1 VTGSTGT
8 LAVEARATR
17 HIVGRVVRGSGLKD
31 ALGKLVSEYD
41 LRSAWVSAI
50 GAFEWIELTEYNQ
63 VDRCYEDAHRFERCE
78 LMSMQGNLS
87 ERDGEPFWHLHAT
100 VSLRENGRDV
110 TYGGHVVD
118 GSVFALEL
126 RIDCFD
132 ELALKRAN
140 DEETGLQLWTDVEAP
155 AGEEEAVLGPEVAP
169 EGASAGVTWA
179 MAAQVSARA
188 QPATREEY
196 KPEKGDWIEHAKFGL
211 CKIEGLS
218 GDGVCIIKLPDARRK
233 KIKIDAL
240 QVLAPRVD
248 DGRRVFPVRAKS
260 KG

>member
-1 VTGSTGT
+1 MTVTKGT
-8 LAVEARATR
+8 SSIEAHASR
-17 HIVGRVVRGSGLKD
+17 HIVGRVRRGSGLQEAFRD
-31 ALGKLVSEYD
+31 LVGEHG
-41 LRSAWVSAI
+41 LRTAWVNAI

-63 VDRCYEDAHRFERCE
+63 ADRRYEEAHRFERCE
-78 LMSMQGNLS
+78 LLSMQGNLS

-100 VSLRENGRDV
+100 VSLREGERDV

-118 GSVFALEL
+118 GSVFALEF

-132 ELALKRAN
+132 ELALRREM
-140 DEETGLQLWTDVEAP
+140 DDSTGLQLWANFGAQAAWTE
-155 AGEEEAVLGPEVAP
+155 G
-169 EGASAGVTWA
+169 EGASIAAPEQTPAGVSWA
-179 MAAQVSARA
+179 MAAEVSARA
-188 QPATREEY
+188 EPIARPEY

-211 CKIEGLS
+211 CKIEGLT

-240 QVLAPRVD
+240 QVLSPRSD
-248 DGRRVFPVRAKS
+248 DGRRIFPVRPKP

>member
-1 VTGSTGT
+1 MAT
-8 LAVEARATR
+8 LAVEARASR
-17 HIVGRVVRGSGLKD
+17 HIVGRAIRGSRLQD
-31 ALGKLVSEYD
+31 AFRKLVGEYG

-63 VDRCYEDAHRFERCE
+63 ADRRYEEAHRFECCE
-78 LMSMQGNLS
+78 LLSMQGNLS

-100 VSLRENGRDV
+100 VSLREGGRDV

-118 GSVFALEL
+118 GSIFALEF

-132 ELALKRAN
+132 ELELRRAN
-140 DEETGLQLWTDVEAP
+140 DDATGLSLWANLGAQAGGREGAP
-155 AGEEEAVLGPEVAP
+155 APEAAR
-169 EGASAGVTWA
+169 AGVTWE
-179 MAAQVSARA
+179 MAAEVSARA
-188 QPATREEY
+188 QPAVREEY

-233 KIKIDAL
+233 KIKIDAM
-240 QVLAPRVD
+240 QVLAPRSD
-248 DGRRVFPVRAKS
+248 GGRRVFPVRPKPKA
-260 KG
+260 